1 MAKRPF
7 FSRFLGPALMMS
19 ASVAL
24 SLTAAGCG
32 GSHQAATSPSEVS
45 SQPAAT
51 NEPDLVAI
59 VVGTTGR
66 DELLKDG
73 YSLTKIAD
81 IIDVFKPDM
90 LLIQIRAD
98 AYKQQHL
105 EDASF
110 EMTYVNAV
118 AGTAGVDVEPID
130 WFKDEDSFPA
140 GVMDDAGPAPT
151 KKPKKGGKPD
161 TGNPDSG
168 AAQKG
173 PLGDPFNYMPAI
185 SVDPDN
191 ADAYKNETA
200 YLTALGPLS
209 FADANNDE
217 TSGKIWDAMSAQ
229 IRYTKGY
236 SSLARR
242 IAWMQYNGTQ
252 AYTKQKGA
260 THRLMVVV
268 NVRYRAAMEQ
278 LVAGFGAV
286 MKDPAATAKSAE
298 QAHDSVSEDVVTQ
311 WRRQVDNLREK
322 LPKHGPDT
330 LRQSMLGK
338 IAILNAAISKKGTCC
353 VDIGALAP
361 KESDAK

>member
-1 MAKRPF
+1 
-7 FSRFLGPALMMS
+7 MMS
-19 ASVAL
+19 ASTAL
-24 SLTAAGCG
+24 SFTTVGCG
-32 GSHQAATSPSEVS
+32 GPAKQSASPSEVS
-45 SQPAAT
+45 SQPAAAD
-51 NEPDLVAI
+51 EPDLVAV

-66 DELLKDG
+66 DQLLKDG

-90 LLIQIRAD
+90 LLIQVRAD

-130 WFKDEDSFPA
+130 WFKDEDSFPP
-140 GVMDDAGPAPT
+140 GVMDDAAPT
-151 KKPKKGGKPD
+151 KKPKKGGKSEN
-161 TGNPDSG
+161 GNTDAG

-173 PLGDPFNYMPAI
+173 PLADPFNYMPPI
-185 SVDPDN
+185 TVDPDN
-191 ADAYKNETA
+191 ADAYKTETS
-200 YLTALGPLS
+200 YLTTLGPLS

-217 TSGKIWDAMSAQ
+217 TTGKIWDAMSAQ

-242 IAWMQYNGTQ
+242 VAWMDYNGTQ
-252 AYTKQKGA
+252 AFMKQKGA

-286 MKDPAATAKSAE
+286 MRDPSAIAKSDE
-298 QAHDSVSEDVVTQ
+298 QPHDSVSDDVVTQ
-311 WRRQVDNLREK
+311 WRREVDNLKEK
-322 LPKHGPDT
+322 LPRHGPDT
-330 LRQSMLGK
+330 LRTSMLEK
-338 IAILNAAISKKGTCC
+338 IAILNAAVSKKGTCC